1 MRIKIDE
8 IKKLDKYLSNLS
20 DSGEDFKALI
30 LKLVYELKDLEK
42 VSKLSGV
49 AVSTIYE
56 WVRKWN
62 KCKEM
67 SLENFRGVG
76 GGRKHKL
83 TMEERNQLKKELSS
97 RSYWTTKE
105 VIKLTEDL
113 FNVSYSISQIR
124 RILRNFG
131 MNLSKPYPLDYRR
144 PDNADDILEERLRQA
159 YVQLAK
165 NGISNN
171 DVAIGMLDESSPQTT
186 ANTVRVWSFGK
197 VKVKKT
203 LQK

>member
-1 MRIKIDE
+1 MRIQVDE
-8 IKKLDKYLSNLS
+8 INKLDKYLSSTN
-20 DSGEDFKALI
+20 DNGEDFKALV
-30 LKLVYELKDLEK
+30 LKLVYELEDLEK

-76 GGRKHKL
+76 GGRKRKL
-83 TMEERNQLKKELSS
+83 TREERDQLKEELSS
-97 RSYWTTKE
+97 REHWTTKE
-105 VIKLTEDL
+105 VIKLIADL
-113 FNVSYSISQIR
+113 FNVSYSLSQIH
-124 RILRNFG
+124 RILRDFG
-131 MNLSKPYPLDYRR
+131 MTLCKPYPLDYRR
-144 PDNADDILEERLRQA
+144 PDNADNILEERLRQV
-159 YVQLAK
+159 YEQLAK
-165 NGISNN
+165 EGISNS

-197 VKVKKT
+197 PKLKKT
-203 LQK
+203 PQS